1 MTNKG
6 NKTKEK
12 DRLIYKLNLSIEFI
26 ASFYIIGLKCHHLTY
41 KVCFARLSNRV
52 TIALKL
58 LYCSEYLIKV
68 PMM

>member
-1 MTNKG
+1 MMRKG
-6 NKTKEK
+6 NNINEY

-41 KVCFARLSNRV
+41 KVCFARFSNRV

-58 LYCSEYLIKV
+58 LCCIEYLINSGCD
-68 PMM
+68 